1 MTVTNGY
8 PAAPMSTTVAA
19 PTSTT
24 QQLAYDAM
32 HIFNEDVE
40 VIEISKARTP
50 ALSTIKAIG
59 RGLSGGEFGDV
70 ESSLTEELFTDYP
83 EHKWKEQDMFK
94 EEFTPGATHAAST
107 GVTTIKFV
115 TTSGLVAGNILRV
128 VRTQEQV
135 RVQSVT
141 NATDVVVV
149 RDIAGT
155 SLGTIIPTDVVVVL
169 STATVGGQIAV
180 SAIGRGMVDKSN
192 YYQKFLT
199 TVTLNDEEL
208 LRLKLG
214 GKNFMDNL
222 MREKYMI
229 HALEQE
235 KQLVF
240 GAKSTGV
247 DVDGKTFRTMEGI
260 INFAQRGWTD
270 NISSSLTR
278 ETLEAALAKPLKYTK
293 NGNMKKIAFC
303 GANVKPKLSSLFE
316 SRLQVSQINTIDLG
330 FSSIKTGIGEYVFIE
345 HPMLDSNSWYANSIV
360 IVDLEY
366 IKLCY
371 PKSTSGNLPWSG
383 MAGFDGKTRF
393 EINSTATDWANASGS
408 IVTYMSL
415 EASNSNSAGVIT
427 IL

>member
-8 PAAPMSTTVAA
+8 PAAPMSTTVAN

-94 EEFTPGATHAAST
+94 EEFTPDATHASST
-107 GVTTIKFV
+107 AVTTIKFV

-128 VRTQEQV
+128 VRTQEQL

-141 NATDVVVV
+141 DATDVVVV

-155 SLGTIIPTDVVVVL
+155 SLGTILATDVVVVL

-180 SAIGRGMVDKSN
+180 SAIGRGNVDKSN

-247 DVDGKTFRTMEGI
+247 DAAGKTFRTMEGI

-345 HPMLDSNSWYANSIV
+345 HPMLDSNS
-360 IVDLEY
+360 
-366 IKLCY
+366 
-371 PKSTSGNLPWSG
+371 
-383 MAGFDGKTRF
+383 
-393 EINSTATDWANASGS
+393 
-408 IVTYMSL
+408 
-415 EASNSNSAGVIT
+415 
-427 IL
+427 

>member
-1 MTVTNGY
+1 
-8 PAAPMSTTVAA
+8 
-19 PTSTT
+19 
-24 QQLAYDAM
+24 M

-94 EEFTPGATHAAST
+94 EEFTPDATHAAST

-141 NATDVVVV
+141 NTTDVVVV

-155 SLGTIIPTDVVVVL
+155 SLGTIVPTDVVVVL

-199 TVTLNDEEL
+199 TVTL
-208 LRLKLG
+208 
-214 GKNFMDNL
+214 
-222 MREKYMI
+222 
-229 HALEQE
+229 
-235 KQLVF
+235 
-240 GAKSTGV
+240 T
-247 DVDGKTFRTMEGI
+247 
-260 INFAQRGWTD
+260 
-270 NISSSLTR
+270 
-278 ETLEAALAKPLKYTK
+278 
-293 NGNMKKIAFC
+293 IA
-303 GANVKPKLSSLFE
+303 
-316 SRLQVSQINTIDLG
+316 VS
-330 FSSIKTGIGEYVFIE
+330 
-345 HPMLDSNSWYANSIV
+345 
-360 IVDLEY
+360 
-366 IKLCY
+366 
-371 PKSTSGNLPWSG
+371 
-383 MAGFDGKTRF
+383 
-393 EINSTATDWANASGS
+393 
-408 IVTYMSL
+408 
-415 EASNSNSAGVIT
+415 
-427 IL
+427 